1 MSGFCLR
8 SFDSLFICKTK
19 VTIYLYEKR
28 IIISGLLQ
36 GFINPWLLLVLME
49 FELIDKSYRTST
61 WFSEE
66 ENDWGIWVGENN
78 ENQIINNEFYTW
90 KKMEVSQGKNKARND
105 QHRWSS
111 CCWIQWMNGCYITHL
126 QRKKKEEEWSELN
139 RVLTKRMAIAK
150 SNTTIHSSTQLEK
163 WGFVLELRQRLNNME
178 NRWLLTQIHGELGAV
193 KDRKRNC
200 SLKIMRNLPQFII
213 VHPIILDI
221 SICCGLA
228 LLCMTS
234 KTPCQNQI
242 HSSVLC
248 SANPLDRL
256 LWVGTSC

>member
-111 CCWIQWMNGCYITHL
+111 CCWIQSRNYTSGVVPWFNEWMDVTLHTYKGRR
-126 QRKKKEEEWSELN
+126 RKKNEVS
-139 RVLTKRMAIAK
+139 
-150 SNTTIHSSTQLEK
+150 
-163 WGFVLELRQRLNNME
+163 
-178 NRWLLTQIHGELGAV
+178 
-193 KDRKRNC
+193 
-200 SLKIMRNLPQFII
+200 
-213 VHPIILDI
+213 
-221 SICCGLA
+221 
-228 LLCMTS
+228 
-234 KTPCQNQI
+234 
-242 HSSVLC
+242 
-248 SANPLDRL
+248 
-256 LWVGTSC
+256 